1 MKIKDENKRQQIL
14 TATAEIITREGAAA
28 VSTTKVAKQVGI
40 GQSSLYTYFTNKQAL
55 LMAVFEREQLKLG
68 NLISSAGVTNAEL
81 SVKTRLIH
89 YVQVLVDFAI
99 ANPDSLVIIEQIK
112 FLPDFHGNGLNDPQ
126 NPVVQLFQQAID
138 EGVLPKIDASL
149 YIASIFAVA
158 LRHGNNVRQKRYAK
172 TDISLAQILRLVLG
186 SSFNA

>member
-14 TATAEIITREGAAA
+14 TATASIITHEGAAA

-55 LMAVFEREQLKLG
+55 LSAVFAQEQQKLAS
-68 NLISSAGVTNAEL
+68 LIIGAGVADDTLTIKARL
-81 SVKTRLIH
+81 MRYAQTMVK
-89 YVQVLVDFAI
+89 FAI

-112 FLPDFHGNGLNDPQ
+112 FLPDFNGPSLNDPQ
-126 NPVVQLFQQAID
+126 NPIVQLFQMAID
-138 EGVLPKIDASL
+138 AGALPKIDASL

-158 LRHGNNVRQKRYAK
+158 LRHGENIQQQQYTEKDVTLSQV
-172 TDISLAQILRLVLG
+172 LRLIYG
-186 SSFNA
+186 ADFIE